1 MREKHCK
8 FSIMVFAAAAVLL
21 FGFCMLTTSQA
32 FADQGEK
39 GKRAAETVA
48 KTSRAGDPW
57 SSCL

>member
-32 FADQGEK
+32 SADQGKK
-39 GKRAAETVA
+39 GKGQQKQLQKHQEQETHGRPA
-48 KTSRAGDPW
+48 Y
-57 SSCL
+57 